1 MESNETPVYKFT
13 LSSGKEIYLRE
24 PKMSDSESCIQ
35 IAGLK
40 AKDNMALLGLLTQK
54 ELFKKL
60 LVQVDG
66 KVLKMA
72 EKENL
77 DSIFSFK
84 EWNQCSQALAMV
96 TGENEGN
103 LASPEITTIG
113 SK

>member
-1 MESNETPVYKFT
+1 METSVYKFK

-35 IAGLK
+35 IAGKK
-40 AKDNMALLGLLTQK
+40 AGDNMALLGLITQK

-60 LVQVDG
+60 LTQVDG
-66 KVLKMA
+66 NELSMA

-77 DSIFSFK
+77 DGIFSFK
-84 EWNQCSQALAMV
+84 EWSQCVQALAQV
-96 TGENEGN
+96 TGDDGEGK
-103 LASPEITTIG
+103 LEAPEIMLSG